1 MAGKNDEQQWS
12 HDQSFPEEPLETK
25 HQIITEEL
33 FKGVGIFNNNQH
45 FGFSCYSK
53 KQTIFL
59 LIFFLS
65 LVCFS
70 PFEENEHGCRK
81 PRYSP
86 ISYPGPC

>member
-12 HDQSFPEEPLETK
+12 HDQSFPEGPLETK

-45 FGFSCYSK
+45 FVFFFFCFSK

-59 LIFFLS
+59 LIFFYL
-65 LVCFS
+65 
-70 PFEENEHGCRK
+70 
-81 PRYSP
+81 
-86 ISYPGPC
+86 